1 MVLAPNK
8 VPFDKMDRIE
18 RFLGRRPTKNCRK
31 VKSGGK
37 EFLVTK
43 KDVKLIRSYRKNVCM
58 DPDVDLYRPLNLS
71 FSRKTMD
78 EGIETRRR
86 IMAPQDRRRAKRKVK
101 SGRRNTTEERD
112 KNGIV
117 DIWEEEGLED
127 LNGYEQDIFVKAGE
141 AYAGPVEH
149 LEYRREDLEGDL
161 RRIYLRLYEP
171 REGKSYKLRDLVK
184 ELPRAETLRPFP
196 EEIGLFFRF
205 EKLGPVGISQDFKKF
220 GVGEENKL
228 IIYEFKG
235 FVKVK
240 HVIFDSEIRKIMF
253 TKEEAICILL
263 ANNTICI
270 VNDTFAGEFSDG
282 QKSFLCKEFAMWSRK
297 GIEETDKSSSSMC
310 TVIRTDGK
318 INDIEAHCDG
328 RYISAVHGKK
338 VMVYDLK
345 EKKEREILRV
355 RGTVPLKAKFHRS
368 LDTMIISTASSLIV
382 YDLVSRKIVREVKEF
397 SFVLDFFS
405 ISDNIIVLV
414 NNLNKI
420 ILYDWANNIVKR
432 TMLQEDVGMEVVQHR
447 RFNLMCVVYPTEMIV
462 FYNDVGNDLV
472 VPVKR
477 IPGRHR
483 NILFHPHL
491 PWVYGANGNKVCV
504 FT

>member
-1 MVLAPNK
+1 
-8 VPFDKMDRIE
+8 MDRIE
-18 RFLGRRPTKNCRK
+18 RFLGRRPTKKCRK

-78 EGIETRRR
+78 EGIETRRKTP
-86 IMAPQDRRRAKRKVK
+86 APQSRRWPKRKIRN
-101 SGRRNTTEERD
+101 GRRKVIEERN
-112 KNGIV
+112 KNEIV
-117 DIWEEEGLED
+117 DIWEEEGLEE
-127 LNGYEQDIFVKAGE
+127 LNDYEQDMFVKAGE

-171 REGKSYKLRDLVK
+171 REGKSYKLRDLIK
-184 ELPRAETLRPFP
+184 DLPRAETLKPFP
-196 EEIGLFFRF
+196 EEIGLSFRF
-205 EKLGPVGISQDFKKF
+205 EKLGAVGISQDFKKF

-228 IIYEFKG
+228 CVYEFKG

-253 TKEEAICILL
+253 TKGETICILL

-270 VNDTFAGEFSDG
+270 VNDTFAEGFSDG
-282 QKSFLCKEFAMWSRK
+282 QRSFLRKEFVMWSRK
-297 GIEETDKSSSSMC
+297 ETEEGVKSSSCMC
-310 TVIRTDGK
+310 TVIKTDGK
-318 INDIEAHCDG
+318 INDVEAHCDG
-328 RYISAVHGKK
+328 RYISVVYGKK

-345 EKKEREILRV
+345 EKKELEVLRV
-355 RGTVPLKAKFHRS
+355 RGTVPLKARFHRS
-368 LDTMIISTASSLIV
+368 LDTMVISTASSLIV
-382 YDLVSRKIVREVKEF
+382 YDLVSRKIAREAKEF

-405 ISDNIIVLV
+405 ISDNIVVLV
-414 NNLNKI
+414 NNLKKI
-420 ILYDWANNIVKR
+420 ILYDWANNVVKR
-432 TMLQEDVGMEVVQHR
+432 TMLQEDVGMEVIQHR
-447 RFNLMCVVYPTEMIV
+447 RFNLMCVAYPMEMIV

-477 IPGRHR
+477 IPGRYR